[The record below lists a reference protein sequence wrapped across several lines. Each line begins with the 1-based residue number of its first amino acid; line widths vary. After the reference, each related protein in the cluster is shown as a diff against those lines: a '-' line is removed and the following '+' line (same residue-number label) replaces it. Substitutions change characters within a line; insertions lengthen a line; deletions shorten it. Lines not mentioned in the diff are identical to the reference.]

1 MLIGFF
7 LLGLPLPAFLM
18 VTEYETVLVTA
29 HAVAAV
35 AKSPTATSSAIRRT
49 VLLPPVA
56 GLKVGT
62 ASPFQPATLNANG
75 PRCGGGR
82 FVRYTLTRSQLPAIN
97 TWRCWSR

>member
-82 FVRYTLTRSQLPAIN
+82 FGRYTPTPGPFTGVKN
-97 TWRCWSR
+97 WRC